1 MLRHALALCLGGA
14 LAIAGIPAAQA
25 QTVVTDGDV
34 QKGIR
39 LVDDGDYDAAIVVLD
54 TAARRLAGD
63 ASKVRDLSQ
72 AYLYLGIAYVGKGHE
87 AAAKAKFREAVAGI
101 KDLTLSAEKYPPKV
115 INLFEAARD
124 EARAAATPAA
134 AAPPA
139 TTASTRPAAPAAKSG
154 GGGGGKKV
162 LLIVGGLAV
171 AGGGAAVALGGGGG
185 DSTSSNST
193 PGQSLERSEVI
204 GPQEQKYITVTP
216 SRAGTLTIQLQ
227 WRSRDLRIEADCA
240 EQSPPYTG
248 CGGNYQR
255 TSDTTA
261 TYTASVQQK
270 EYLVILSNWSSQPTP
285 ETCTVTIRYP

>member
-1 MLRHALALCLGGA
+1 VLRHALVLCLGGA
-14 LAIAGIPAAQA
+14 LAVGGVPAAQA
-25 QTVVTDGDV
+25 QTAVTDVDV

-54 TAARRLAGD
+54 NAARRLSGD

-124 EARAAATPAA
+124 EARAAVPAA
-134 AAPPA
+134 TPA
-139 TTASTRPAAPAAKSG
+139 TTASTRPSAPAQKS
-154 GGGGGKKV
+154 GGGGKKV

-171 AGGGAAVALGGGGG
+171 AGGGAAVALGGGGSSTD
-185 DSTSSNST
+185 DSSSGGS
-193 PGQSLERSEVI
+193 GQSLERSEVI
-204 GPQEQKYITVTP
+204 GPQEQKIFNVTP
-216 SRAGTLTIQLQ
+216 SRAGTLQVQVT
-227 WRSRDLRIEADCA
+227 WRNRDLRIDVGCQEHA
-240 EQSPPYTG
+240 PPYVQ
-248 CGGNYQR
+248 CGGNYVR

-261 TYTASVQQK
+261 TFNVSVQQK
-270 EYLVILSNWSSQPTP
+270 EYDVILSNFSSVATP
-285 ETCTVTIRYP
+285 EPCTVVVRYP

>member
-1 MLRHALALCLGGA
+1 VLRHALVLCLGGA
-14 LAIAGIPAAQA
+14 LAIGGVPAAQA
-25 QTVVTDGDV
+25 QTTVTDVDV

-54 TAARRLAGD
+54 TAARRLSGD
-63 ASKVRDLSQ
+63 ASKVRELSQ

-124 EARAAATPAA
+124 EARAG

-139 TTASTRPAAPAAKSG
+139 TVPSSTITNVPLPAKT
-154 GGGGGKKV
+154 GGGGKKV

-171 AGGGAAVALGGGGG
+171 AGGGAAVALGGGGSSTG
-185 DSTSSNST
+185 DSSSGGS
-193 PGQSLERSEVI
+193 GQTLERSEVI
-204 GPQEQKYITVTP
+204 GPQEQKIFNVTP
-216 SRAGTLTIQLQ
+216 SRAGTLQVQVT
-227 WRSRDLRIEADCA
+227 WRNRDLRIDVGCQEHA
-240 EQSPPYTG
+240 PPYVQ
-248 CGGNYQR
+248 CGGNYVR

-261 TYTASVQQK
+261 TFNVSVTQK
-270 EYLVILSNWSSQPTP
+270 EYDVILSNFSSVATP
-285 ETCTVTIRYP
+285 EPCTVVVRYP

>member
-1 MLRHALALCLGGA
+1 VSDL
-14 LAIAGIPAAQA
+14 
-25 QTVVTDGDV
+25 DV

-54 TAARRLAGD
+54 TAARRLSGD

-101 KDLTLSAEKYPPKV
+101 KDLSLSADKYPPKV

-124 EARAAATPAA
+124 EARAAAPAA
-134 AAPPA
+134 AAASP
-139 TTASTRPAAPAAKSG
+139 ASTPPPAPAAKS

-171 AGGGAAVALGGGGG
+171 AGGGAAVALGGGGSSTG
-185 DSTSSNST
+185 DSSSGGS
-193 PGQSLERSEVI
+193 QSLERSETI
-204 GPQEQKYITVTP
+204 GPQEQKIFNVTP
-216 SRAGTLTIQLQ
+216 SRAGTLQVQVT
-227 WRSRDLRIEADCA
+227 WRNRDLRIDVGCQEHA
-240 EQSPPYTG
+240 PPYVQ
-248 CGGNYQR
+248 CGGSYAR

-261 TYTASVQQK
+261 TFTVGVQQK
-270 EYLVILSNWSSQPTP
+270 EYDVILSNFSNVSTP
-285 ETCTVTIRYP
+285 EPCTVVVRYP

>member
-1 MLRHALALCLGGA
+1 MLRHVLVLCLGGA

-25 QTVVTDGDV
+25 QTAVADVDV

-54 TAARRLAGD
+54 NAARRLSGD

-124 EARAAATPAA
+124 EARAAATP
-134 AAPPA
+134 PA
-139 TTASTRPAAPAAKSG
+139 TTASTRPAAPAPKS

-171 AGGGAAVALGGGGG
+171 AGGGAAVALGGGGDG
-185 DSTSSNST
+185 TSSSST
-193 PGQSLERSEVI
+193 PGQSLERTESF
-204 GPQEQKYITVTP
+204 GGQDQKFYTVTP
-216 SRAGTLTIQLQ
+216 SRAGTLTVQLQ
-227 WRSRDLRIEADCA
+227 WRTREVKIEADCQ
-240 EQSPPYTG
+240 EHNPPYSG
-248 CGGNYQR
+248 CGGTYQR

-261 TYTASVQQK
+261 TYTTSVQQK
-270 EYLVILSNWSSQPTP
+270 EYDIVLSNWTGQPTP

>member
-1 MLRHALALCLGGA
+1 VLRHALVLCLGGA
-14 LAIAGIPAAQA
+14 LAIGGVPAAQA
-25 QTVVTDGDV
+25 QTTVTDVDV

-54 TAARRLAGD
+54 TAARRLSGD
-63 ASKVRDLSQ
+63 ASKVRELSQ

-124 EARAAATPAA
+124 EARAG

-139 TTASTRPAAPAAKSG
+139 TVPSSTITNVPLPAKT
-154 GGGGGKKV
+154 GGGGKKV

-171 AGGGAAVALGGGGG
+171 AGGGAAVALGGGGSSTG
-185 DSTSSNST
+185 DSSSGGS
-193 PGQSLERSEVI
+193 GQTLERSEVI
-204 GPQEQKYITVTP
+204 GPQEQKIFNVTP
-216 SRAGTLTIQLQ
+216 SRAGTLQVQVT
-227 WRSRDLRIEADCA
+227 WRNRDLRIDVGCQEHA
-240 EQSPPYTG
+240 PPYVQ
-248 CGGNYQR
+248 CGGNYVR

-261 TYTASVQQK
+261 TFNVSVQQK
-270 EYLVILSNWSSQPTP
+270 EYDVILSNFSSVATP
-285 ETCTVTIRYP
+285 EPCTVVVRYP